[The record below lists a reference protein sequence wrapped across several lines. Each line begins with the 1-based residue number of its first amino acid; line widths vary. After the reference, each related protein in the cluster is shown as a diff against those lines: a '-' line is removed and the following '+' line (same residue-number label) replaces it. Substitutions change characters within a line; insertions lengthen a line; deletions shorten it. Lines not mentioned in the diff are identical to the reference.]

1 MIGAKRFQAERRM
14 SSQRSPDQPVERPIT
29 ASGNSFASGRY
40 LSQAPES
47 R

>member
-1 MIGAKRFQAERRM
+1 MIGAKRRHAERRM
-14 SSQRSPDQPVERPIT
+14 SSQRSPDQRVVRPIT
-29 ASGNSFASGRY
+29 ESGKSLASGRY